1 VATANYPRFGR
12 VMSAGQ
18 LELAIRQAGLDEIPP
33 EAVSQIAAYLDL
45 LLKWNSRVNLT
56 SIREP
61 GAIIQRHF
69 LECIQC
75 AQILPE
81 IPDATLLD
89 YGSGAGF
96 PGIPIAI
103 CRPEIRVTLA
113 ESQRKKAAFLRE
125 AVRSLGLTTE
135 VFDGRVEEMPQGRRV
150 SFVALRAVDKMA
162 QAAAAA
168 VSRVAPDGRLVIFTT
183 KGTEAGLK
191 AVIPEI
197 EWRDGLPIAGTAH
210 GEILIGQKR
219 YANVPRGTNPS
230 NDGG

>member
-1 VATANYPRFGR
+1 
-12 VMSAGQ
+12 MSAGQ
-18 LELAIRQAGLDEIPP
+18 LEREIRQAGLAEISL
-33 EAVSQIAAYLDL
+33 EALGRFEEYLGL

-61 GAIIQRHF
+61 DAIIRRHF
-69 LECIQC
+69 LECVQC

-81 IPDATLLD
+81 MSDATLLD

-125 AVRSLGLTTE
+125 AVRALGLETE
-135 VFDGRVEEMPQGRRV
+135 VFDGRVEEMPRGRWF

-168 VSRVAPDGRLVIFTT
+168 VLRVAPEGQLVIFATG
-183 KGTEAGLK
+183 GTEAGMK
-191 AVIPEI
+191 AATPEI
-197 EWRDGLPIAGTAH
+197 EWRDGLHITGTAH
-210 GEILIGQKR
+210 GELLIGQRR
-219 YANVPRGTNPS
+219 YTSVPRGTDPS
-230 NDGG
+230 NG